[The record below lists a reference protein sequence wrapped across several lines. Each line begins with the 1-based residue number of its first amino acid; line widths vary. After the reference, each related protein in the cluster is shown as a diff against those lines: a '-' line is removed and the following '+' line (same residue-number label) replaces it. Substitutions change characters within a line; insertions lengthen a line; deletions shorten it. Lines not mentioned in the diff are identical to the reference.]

1 MKQKENKELFGNA
14 KAFTELKE
22 ISVLDIGP
30 LRIGQVENRE
40 AATGM
45 TVLIS
50 EEGMRAGLDVR
61 GGGPASRDSQIL
73 NPLMAAQQ
81 IHSVVLSGGS
91 AFGLGAANGVMKFL
105 EEKDIGFDT
114 GVAKVPLVVQS
125 DIFDLSVGQANV
137 RPDAEMGYAAA
148 KAAFESPNYRDG
160 NYGAGCGASVGKAGG
175 METAMK
181 TGVGSYA
188 VQIGDLKLGAIV
200 VLNALGDIYD
210 WKNGRQIAGL
220 LSEDKSELASTMQT
234 MCRSIEVIDNKFTGN
249 TTIAVIITNAHF
261 EKAQLCKIAGMG
273 HDGYARSIN
282 PVHTSADGD
291 SIYAVS
297 VGEVAAD
304 QDLVG
309 ALGAQVLSEAIVRAV
324 TSADK
329 GIGIYRP
336 RDMESVDALIT
347 NEPNVTLVTYYA
359 DCTPLFFVDTEKR
372 AIGLAHAGWR
382 STVGRIGEKVIKKM
396 TALYGTDP
404 KNIKAAVGPA
414 ISVCCYE
421 VDEPCAANF
430 LSMTDLSVERFV
442 FSKGGGKYMLDLLE
456 ANRQILMSA
465 GVPEESITLSDL
477 CTNCNSTLLW
487 SHRATKGHRGTMS
500 AMMCLK

>member
-1 MKQKENKELFGNA
+1 MRQTENKELFGNA

-30 LRIGQVENRE
+30 LRIGQTEDSE

-45 TVLIS
+45 TVLIA

-73 NPLMAAQQ
+73 SPLMAAQQ
-81 IHSVVLSGGS
+81 IHAVVLSGGS
-91 AFGLGAANGVMKFL
+91 AFGLGAANGVMKYL

-125 DIFDLSVGQANV
+125 DIFDLSVGAADV

-210 WKNGRQIAGL
+210 WKNVRQIAGL

-324 TSADK
+324 TSA
-329 GIGIYRP
+329 
-336 RDMESVDALIT
+336 ESAYGLSCAKDLG
-347 NEPNVTLVTYYA
+347 
-359 DCTPLFFVDTEKR
+359 FV
-372 AIGLAHAGWR
+372 
-382 STVGRIGEKVIKKM
+382 
-396 TALYGTDP
+396 
-404 KNIKAAVGPA
+404 
-414 ISVCCYE
+414 
-421 VDEPCAANF
+421 
-430 LSMTDLSVERFV
+430 
-442 FSKGGGKYMLDLLE
+442 
-456 ANRQILMSA
+456 
-465 GVPEESITLSDL
+465 
-477 CTNCNSTLLW
+477 
-487 SHRATKGHRGTMS
+487 
-500 AMMCLK
+500 